1 MELRSGDPAAFD
13 ALERQHRTGFER
25 GERVY
30 DRSLDGGVVRAG
42 VRQRTHQHVAADPG
56 EGVQIAEQ
64 GHSFIMDDYG
74 ALRCLYV
81 EAV

>member
-1 MELRSGDPAAFD
+1 
-13 ALERQHRTGFER
+13 
-25 GERVY
+25 
-30 DRSLDGGVVRAG
+30 VVRAG
-42 VRQRTHQHVAADPG
+42 VRQRAHQHVAADPG

>member
-1 MELRSGDPAAFD
+1 
-13 ALERQHRTGFER
+13 
-25 GERVY
+25 
-30 DRSLDGGVVRAG
+30 VVRAG
-42 VRQRTHQHVAADPG
+42 VCQRTHQHVAADPG